1 MGIGTK
7 LNKSK
12 TESLRTLIIAQNHC
26 ALIGVRF
33 LFERRDDMK
42 QKKKKPNKNTQERSD
57 RFWQQM
63 MNTNM
68 QTLKRGKGGAFK
80 RK

>member
-1 MGIGTK
+1 
-7 LNKSK
+7 
-12 TESLRTLIIAQNHC
+12 
-26 ALIGVRF
+26 
-33 LFERRDDMK
+33 MK
-42 QKKKKPNKNTQERSD
+42 QKKKKPNKNTQERSA

>member
-1 MGIGTK
+1 
-7 LNKSK
+7 
-12 TESLRTLIIAQNHC
+12 
-26 ALIGVRF
+26 
-33 LFERRDDMK
+33 MK
-42 QKKKKPNKNTQERSD
+42 QSKKKSSQKQQGRSD

-68 QTLKRGKGGAFK
+68 QTLRCGKGGAFK

>member
-1 MGIGTK
+1 
-7 LNKSK
+7 
-12 TESLRTLIIAQNHC
+12 
-26 ALIGVRF
+26 
-33 LFERRDDMK
+33 MK
-42 QKKKKPNKNTQERSD
+42 QEKKKFNKNTQERSD